1 MNAGKATENFPAMT
15 NDSLDPD
22 AIPVQTQGKGRR
34 RLLVLGAVLLLGGG
48 LAAAYHFSGR
58 DAPKTVDNAGQKS
71 GRPNGDNRN
80 QPVSVALV
88 AVKDVRLWIPA
99 IGTAI
104 PRNLVTVR
112 SRVDGELL
120 RLHFNEGD
128 TVKQGQLLAEIDPR
142 PYQAQLTQVNGQ
154 LNRDLALLQ
163 NARVDLARYR
173 ELWTKDSIAKQ
184 QVDTQAALVRQYE
197 GTVENDRGQL
207 DNARLQLSYTRVSAP
222 VAGRIGLRQIDPGN
236 QIHASDANGLASIA
250 QIEPMT
256 VVFSVPEGQLPEIHR
271 RLQGGSVLVAEAW
284 DRAQKNRLATGRL
297 LTTDNQIDPTTGTIK
312 LKAEFANNERSLFPN
327 QFVNVRLLL
336 GVQKEATVIPSA
348 AIQRGARGTFV
359 YAVDGEN
366 SVKVV
371 PVNAGAVDG
380 ELTAVDG
387 ALKPGDKVVS
397 DGADKLRDGA
407 SVEVISPEKNRAAAD
422 DAKDGRRGR
431 RPEGG
436 GRGRDKESKEGKNDK
451 SEKDARSG
459 DKDAKGGEAAADG
472 RAGRGAS

>member
-1 MNAGKATENFPAMT
+1 MT

-22 AIPVQTQGKGRR
+22 AVPVQPQGKGRHR
-34 RLLVLGAVLLLGGG
+34 SLALGAVVLLGGG
-48 LAAAYHFSGR
+48 LLVAAYHFSGR
-58 DAPKTVDNAGQKS
+58 DEPKTAESAGQKS
-71 GRPNGDNRN
+71 GRPNADNRG
-80 QPVSVALV
+80 QPVSVATV

-142 PYQAQLTQVNGQ
+142 PYQAQVTQVNGQ

-173 ELWTKDSIAKQ
+173 ELWAKDSIAKQ

-207 DNARLQLSYTRVSAP
+207 DNAKLQLNYTRVSAP

-236 QIHASDANGLASIA
+236 QIRASDANGLASIA

-271 RLQGGSVLVAEAW
+271 RLRERSVLAAEAW
-284 DRAQKNRLATGRL
+284 DRAQKNQLANGRL

-312 LKAEFANNERSLFPN
+312 LKAEFANTDHALFPN

-366 SVKVV
+366 SVKAV
-371 PVNAGAVDG
+371 PVSAGAVDG

-387 ALKPGDKVVS
+387 ALTPGDKVVS

-407 SVEVISPEKNRAAAD
+407 KVEVISPEKSRATAD

-431 RPEGG
+431 RSEGG
-436 GRGRDKESKEGKNDK
+436 GRGRDKEGKGEK
-451 SEKDARSG
+451 SEKDA
-459 DKDAKGGEAAADG
+459 KGSEAAADG
-472 RAGRGAS
+472 KAGQGAS